1 MEKSMTIAVDVAKDV
16 FEVAVADEKSR
27 IVERARLSRAKFP
40 RFFDNRPACAVVMEA
55 CGSAQH
61 WARTLT
67 GLGFSLRLLPP
78 QYVRPYRRRN
88 KTDRSDC
95 EALLA
100 AAGNPEI
107 HAVSVKSVE
116 QQTIQQLHRVRSQWL
131 RTRTARINGLRGMLR
146 ELGIAIPQGAVSAKR
161 EAARLCETLP
171 ASLQSTVGLLLA
183 EIHELEARMRVIE
196 RELARVAAAQPA
208 IAKLKEVP
216 GIGLLTA
223 TALWAAIADPR
234 LFRNGRHLASWI
246 GLTPREWSSGAR
258 RTLGR
263 ISKRG
268 DVYLRMLLTH
278 GARSVLNRA
287 KQLARAGKPL
297 SRLQRW
303 ALQLE
308 QRVGHNKATCA
319 LANKL
324 ARIAWA
330 LWRHARV
337 FNGDF
342 TSSTA
347 LAA

>member
-1 MEKSMTIAVDVAKDV
+1 MTIAVDVAKDV
-16 FEVAVADEKSR
+16 FEVAAADGRGR
-27 IVERARLSRAKFP
+27 IVERARLSRAKFL
-40 RFFDNRPACAVVMEA
+40 RFFDNRPACTVVMEA

-67 GLGFSLRLLPP
+67 GLGFSPRLLPP

-107 HAVSVKSVE
+107 RAVSVKTIE

-146 ELGIAIPQGAVSAKR
+146 ELGIAIPKGAIAAKR
-161 EAARLCETLP
+161 QAAALCEALP
-171 ASLQSTVGLLLA
+171 AALQSTVGLLLA
-183 EIHELEARMRVIE
+183 EIRELELRMRGIE
-196 RELARVAAAQPA
+196 RELARFAAEQPD
-208 IAKLKEVP
+208 IAKLQEVP

-223 TALWAAIADPR
+223 TALWAAVADPR

-246 GLTPREWSSGAR
+246 GLTPREWSSGTK

-268 DVYLRMLLTH
+268 DVYIRMLLTH

-287 KQLARAGKPL
+287 KLLARAGKPL

-330 LWRHARV
+330 LWRHDRA

-342 TSSTA
+342 TPS
-347 LAA
+347 AAMAA

>member
-16 FEVAVADEKSR
+16 LEVALADGKGH
-27 IVERARLSRAKFP
+27 IVDRARLSRAKFL

-67 GLGFSLRLLPP
+67 ALGFSPRLLPP

-95 EALLA
+95 EALLEA
-100 AAGNPEI
+100 ARNGEI
-107 HAVSVKSVE
+107 RAVSVKTIE

-146 ELGIAIPQGAVSAKR
+146 ELGVAIPKGAVSAKR
-161 EAARLCETLP
+161 QAARLCETLP
-171 ASLQSTVGLLLA
+171 ASLQSTAVLLLA
-183 EIHELEARMRVIE
+183 EIRELEARMRAIE
-196 RELARVAAAQPA
+196 RMRARFAAAQPD
-208 IAKLKEVP
+208 ILKLQEVP

-223 TALWAAIADPR
+223 TALWAAVGDPR
-234 LFRNGRHLASWI
+234 SFRNGRHLASWI
-246 GLTPREWSSGAR
+246 GLTPREWSSGGK

-268 DVYLRMLLTH
+268 DVYIRMLLTH

-287 KQLARAGKPL
+287 KLLARAGKPL
-297 SRLQRW
+297 NRLQRW

-308 QRVGHNKATCA
+308 QRVGHNKAACA

-330 LWRHARV
+330 LWRHARA

-342 TSSTA
+342 TPPLA

>member
-16 FEVAVADEKSR
+16 LEVALADGKGH
-27 IVERARLSRAKFP
+27 IVERARLSRAKFL
-40 RFFDNRPACAVVMEA
+40 RFFDNRVPCAVVMEA

-61 WARTLT
+61 WARTLI

-100 AAGNPEI
+100 AGANPEI
-107 HAVSVKSVE
+107 RAVSVKNVE

-131 RTRTARINGLRGMLR
+131 RTRTARLNGLRGMLR
-146 ELGIAIPQGAVSAKR
+146 ELGIAIPTGAISAKR
-161 EAARLCETLP
+161 QAALLCETQP
-171 ASLQSTVGLLLA
+171 TALQSTVGSLLA
-183 EIHELEARMRVIE
+183 EIHELEARMRLIE
-196 RELARVAAAQPA
+196 RELARFAASRAD
-208 IAKLKEVP
+208 IRKLQEVP

-223 TALWAAIADPR
+223 TALWAAVADPR
-234 LFRNGRHLASWI
+234 LFRNGRHLASWL
-246 GLTPREWSSGAR
+246 GLTPREWSSGTK

-268 DVYLRMLLTH
+268 DVYIRMLLTH

-287 KQLARAGKPL
+287 KLLARSGKPL
-297 SRLQRW
+297 NRLQRW
-303 ALQLE
+303 ALALE
-308 QRVGHNKATCA
+308 QRIGHNKATCA

-330 LWRHARV
+330 LWRHERV

-342 TSSTA
+342 TPPLA